1 MSDDYDDDYN
11 YDTEGGREDTKNSS
25 TTDARTGKLEENS
38 FENGKYT
45 GVTGKRLESNKNV
58 VQNKR
63 PRCEA
68 PHHRKYAPAIF
79 TLEFSGHPKYGTK
92 KVDLCQTCW
101 EQEKHNPENFIEIA
115 PIKGDSKSLK
125 TARAD
130 SAIRRLVARDRS
142 VRAASTFAG
151 ALTERVATPGRPT
164 VSQTSGSID
173 EDIKET
179 YTKPKN
185 GKKANKAQ
193 SAASD
198 PVTPVIDTAK
208 KSGGRV
214 PKMGDP
220 DFDWSSMEEAASAQ
234 FNANKNRVSGYI
246 ESSDEARDAE
256 DDWEKEE
263 DKDAEED

>member
-25 TTDARTGKLEENS
+25 TTGDRTGKLEENS
-38 FENGKYT
+38 FENGEYT

-68 PHHRKYAPAIF
+68 PNHRKYAPAIF
-79 TLEFSGHPKYGTK
+79 TIEFSGHPKYGTK

-173 EDIKET
+173 KDIKET
-179 YTKPKN
+179 YAP
-185 GKKANKAQ
+185 

-220 DFDWSSMEEAASAQ
+220 DFDWSSMVSEASSQ
-234 FNANKNRVSGYI
+234 FNANKNRVSGYS

-256 DDWEKEE
+256 EDWEKEE
-263 DKDAEED
+263 DKNPDL

>member
-25 TTDARTGKLEENS
+25 TTGAKTGNLEENS
-38 FENGKYT
+38 FENGEYK

-68 PHHRKYAPAIF
+68 PNHRKYAPAIF

-92 KVDLCQTCW
+92 KVDLCQTCY
-101 EQEKHNPENFIEIA
+101 EQEKHSPENFIDIF
-115 PIKGDSKSLK
+115 PIRGDSKSLK

-130 SAIRRLVARDRS
+130 AAIRRLVARDRS
-142 VRAASTFAG
+142 VRAASILAG

-164 VSQTSGSID
+164 
-173 EDIKET
+173 
-179 YTKPKN
+179 KN
-185 GKKANKAQ
+185 
-193 SAASD
+193 AASD

-220 DFDWSSMEEAASAQ
+220 DFDWSSEISEASAQ
-234 FNANKNRVSGYI
+234 FNANKNRVSGYT

-256 DDWEKEE
+256 EDWEKEE
-263 DKDAEED
+263 D